1 MNTDDRAEVM
11 ALLDT
16 QNVILREM
24 RDDIKETKQYASET
38 NGRVRKLELWQ
49 ASVQGARAAMGWIGP
64 LVISLLSV
72 GAGALLANLLGG

>member
-1 MNTDDRAEVM
+1 MNSDDRAEVM
-11 ALLDT
+11 ALLEI

-24 RDDIKETKQYASET
+24 RDDLKQTKTYASET

-64 LVISLLSV
+64 LLISLASV
-72 GAGALLANLLGG
+72 GAGAFLANYLN

>member
-49 ASVQGARAAMGWIGP
+49 ASVQGARAAMGWVGP
-64 LVISLLSV
+64 LMIGTGAAAAGAALTKLLS
-72 GAGALLANLLGG
+72 